1 MCGIAGLRLN
11 PGLYPRLGSF
21 VVPMLDVLA
30 LRGPDSTGVALYRH
44 DVPPGERRYSL
55 CGPAPGYGCA
65 RCGVAGADHRDRAKV
80 P

>member
-30 LRGPDSTGVALYRH
+30 L
-44 DVPPGERRYSL
+44 
-55 CGPAPGYGCA
+55 PAELS
-65 RCGVAGADHRDRAKV
+65 
-80 P
+80 

>member
-30 LRGPDSTGVALYRH
+30 LS
-44 DVPPGERRYSL
+44 
-55 CGPAPGYGCA
+55 
-65 RCGVAGADHRDRAKV
+65 AGL